1 MVEQV
6 TESQVVKIAL
16 LIDGDNAQPSLI
28 GGIIAE
34 TAKYGSITIRRVY
47 GDWTAASMSGWKNVL
62 NNYAI
67 QPIQQ
72 FRYTVGKNS
81 TDSAMIIDAMDILH
95 SGLVGGFCLV
105 SSDSDYTR
113 LATRIRE
120 SGVFVMGIGKKSTP
134 KAFVNACNL
143 FIHTE
148 NLAPKPPQP
157 RRKTEGKAPGF
168 KEEKHSRELDPLP
181 LLKGAYE
188 MASQED
194 GWANLGTLGFYLR
207 QLDPS
212 FDPRTYGFKQLS
224 QLIKSFPSLFEL
236 KFREE
241 GGATN
246 AYMRSKEETTGR

>member
-1 MVEQV
+1 MVEQIADSHV
-6 TESQVVKIAL
+6 IKIAL

-28 GGIIAE
+28 GSILTE
-34 TAKYGSITIRRVY
+34 TAKYGSVTIRRVY
-47 GDWTAASMSGWKNVL
+47 GDWTTANMAGWKTVL

-67 QPIQQ
+67 QPVQQ

-95 SGLVGGFCLV
+95 SNLVQGFCLV

-120 SGVFVMGIGKKSTP
+120 AGVFVMGIGKKTTP
-134 KAFVNACNL
+134 KAFVNACNI

-148 NLAPKPPQP
+148 NLAPELPLPRRRGRGRIHQP
-157 RRKTEGKAPGF
+157 R
-168 KEEKHSRELDPLP
+168 EERPRELDPLP
-181 LLKGAYE
+181 LLKGAFD
-188 MASQED
+188 MAVQED
-194 GWANLGTLGFYLR
+194 GWADLATMGFYLH

-224 QLIKSFPSLFEL
+224 QLIKSYSNVFES
-236 KFREE
+236 KFKEE
-241 GGATN
+241 SGTTKVFVK
-246 AYMRSKEETTGR
+246 SKE